1 MVRRFLPLLLA
12 AFALCSINN
21 VSAIAQSKLT
31 YQTYHNARFAYS
43 ITYPVDVFVP
53 QGESDNGDGQRF
65 LSKDGRAEPLV
76 YAGYATSDSQD
87 TLQKRFREATAGRT
101 AEQPQRVVT
110 YKLIKDDWF
119 VVSGRDGG
127 RIFYQKTIFRKA
139 GGDKPGVFKTLRIEY
154 DEAQNRD
161 YGTIV
166 ARLVASFKG

>member
-1 MVRRFLPLLLA
+1 MIRTLLTLLLA
-12 AFALCSINN
+12 AFVLCHIND
-21 VSAIAQSKLT
+21 VSAIAQSKHT

-43 ITYPVDVFVP
+43 ISYPADVFVP

-65 LSKDGRAEPLV
+65 LSKDGRAELII
-76 YAGYATSDSQD
+76 YAGYAINDSQD

-101 AEQPQRVVT
+101 AKQPQRVVT

-119 VVSGRDGG
+119 VVSGREGG
-127 RIFYQKTIFRKA
+127 RIFYQKTIFKKA
-139 GGDKPGVFKTLRIEY
+139 ESNAPGVFKTLRIEY

>member
-12 AFALCSINN
+12 AFALCHVNDA
-21 VSAIAQSKLT
+21 SAIAQGKHT
-31 YQTYHNARFAYS
+31 YQTYQNARFAYS
-43 ITYPVDVFVP
+43 ITYPADVFVP

-65 LSKDGRAEPLV
+65 LSKDGRAELLV

-119 VVSGRDGG
+119 VVSGREGG
-127 RIFYQKTIFRKA
+127 RIFYQKTKFRKA
-139 GGDKPGVFKTLRIEY
+139 GGNAPGVFKTLRIEY
-154 DEAQNRD
+154 DETQNRD